1 MRITAFVHLQA
12 HGLAMLKGT
21 CKLLQQLLHCLRQSR
36 PAMAI
41 AAHALVTA
49 DLSAACF
56 ASAELKADL
65 LPTVLGLL
73 QALLTLRAPPLDI
86 DRYSTAMLLL
96 LKTLRI
102 DSDVPPAVF
111 GEAIRNVA
119 ELDRVQGIFSVPELQ
134 RFRTELL
141 CVLFDLLSAEK
152 REAFKDEIHRCVE
165 AAARS
170 DAVHFF
176 GTFVSQFLS
185 RQSALTEEQRL
196 ALGSRLAAL
205 ANDPRSVRWDLFQTE
220 MDMFFRELALCY
232 LSFV

>member
-1 MRITAFVHLQA
+1 
-12 HGLAMLKGT
+12 MLKGT

-141 CVLFDLLSAEK
+141 CVLFDFKLLSAEK

-176 GTFVSQFLS
+176 GTFVPQFLS